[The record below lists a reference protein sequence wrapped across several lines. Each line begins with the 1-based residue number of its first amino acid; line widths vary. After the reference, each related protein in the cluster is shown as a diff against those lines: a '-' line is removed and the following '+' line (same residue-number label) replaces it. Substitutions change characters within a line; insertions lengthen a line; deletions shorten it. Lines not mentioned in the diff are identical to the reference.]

1 MPLIQNFQDN
11 LSLQYEARANDLIRI
26 AKAINPLSVSGA
38 KFSAHQALL
47 LGSTG
52 DLNLRQIG
60 ASTASIIASIL
71 AQVPVAGTGTHFLNN
86 ELLRAERATY
96 LANKNAASEARQ
108 NGAILIKKTSRMR
121 GAKTLENDYGFG
133 GAGTGDKINEKGYLV
148 DFGYDDKG
156 FLTTV
161 QDFEEIIGKDE
172 DLVPFYVKIL
182 RNPGLTAT
190 PYNIIFL
197 RSFLTSISDSYNGNW
212 TTTNFVGRGE
222 PFYVYTGHTRKINM
236 SLKLAAFSKPEM
248 AKMYEK
254 LNALIST
261 TAPEYTTNGYMKGV
275 VVKMTLGNYIKD
287 LIGHVDNVNVNI
299 VTDYQWETEDRTLI
313 LPTVLDV
320 TLTFTPT
327 PGQAPQAAI
336 EGITSTYVNQQ

>member
-1 MPLIQNFQDN
+1 
-11 LSLQYEARANDLIRI
+11 
-26 AKAINPLSVSGA
+26 
-38 KFSAHQALL
+38 
-47 LGSTG
+47 
-52 DLNLRQIG
+52 
-60 ASTASIIASIL
+60 
-71 AQVPVAGTGTHFLNN
+71 
-86 ELLRAERATY
+86 
-96 LANKNAASEARQ
+96 
-108 NGAILIKKTSRMR
+108 
-121 GAKTLENDYGFG
+121 
-133 GAGTGDKINEKGYLV
+133 
-148 DFGYDDKG
+148 
-156 FLTTV
+156 
-161 QDFEEIIGKDE
+161 
-172 DLVPFYVKIL
+172 
-182 RNPGLTAT
+182 
-190 PYNIIFL
+190 
-197 RSFLTSISDSYNGNW
+197 
-212 TTTNFVGRGE
+212 
-222 PFYVYTGHTRKINM
+222 M

-299 VTDYQWETEDRTLI
+299 ITDYQWETEDRTLI